1 MKNQIPCEDC
11 LTLSMC
17 KARLN
22 GGTMMDL
29 MCLSDQCSHLRAFL
43 FPKSETGEP
52 TGHVDLVTQIENY
65 LCTNIIYN
73 GEPF

>member
-1 MKNQIPCEDC
+1 MAIPCIDC
-11 LTLSMC
+11 ITLSMC

-22 GGTMMDL
+22 NGTMMDL
-29 MCLSDQCSHLRAFL
+29 MCLSDQCSLLKTYL
-43 FPKSETGEP
+43 FPKSMDGEP
-52 TGHVDLVTQIENY
+52 TGHIELVGNVEAY